1 MTRSPFRI
9 FKLAGADDA
18 SLFPS
23 LNSNGAFLAKN
34 IPLLEHD
41 EIGRWR
47 PRSRDCL
54 ERILSA
60 GYGFPVDLSRRM
72 QSLKIVAKA
81 LNDNN
86 PCRAAI
92 ALVPAQFPALP
103 DALAEGR
110 MIAADDMAKGGL
122 AYLTQP
128 RVPAGATGAGQWTT
142 AAADAIS
149 SVAARSLRWLTT
161 LGSRIAAPAS
171 IATGILFPD
180 NENLA
185 SSGSVPGYHG
195 LNYRFSEMR
204 LTLIQNDSDGGAR
217 LLFAGMPDSDG
228 YYRDRDGTIVG
239 RAVGNSFML
248 DNAGVAAINA
258 ATMPND
264 AAENASS
271 AAEEASDQPKLCPDP
286 SPDRPGG
293 KRDRN
298 IAYEQQ
304 ITGLPAGMAVL
315 YNGVY
320 FDGCRTTDGI
330 LLEAKGPGYDW
341 ALNAKG
347 DWQPWYEGRQR
358 LWKQL
363 KDQSEAAG
371 DRFVKWHVAEPRV
384 AASLSAYVQA
394 QGYSNIQ
401 GIYTPA
407 SMK

>member
-34 IPLLEHD
+34 VPLLEHD

-72 QSLKIVAKA
+72 QSLEIVAKA

-92 ALVPAQFPALP
+92 ALVQAQFPALP

-122 AYLTQP
+122 ANLTQP

-142 AAADAIS
+142 GAADAIS

-228 YYRDRDGTIVG
+228 YYRDQDGTIVG
-239 RAVGNSFML
+239 RSVGNSFML
-248 DNAGVAAINA
+248 DNAGVAAMNATRSDSTTASAA
-258 ATMPND
+258 ATAD
-264 AAENASS
+264 
-271 AAEEASDQPKLCPDP
+271 ASDQPKLCPDP
-286 SPDRPGG
+286 SPDVPGN
-293 KRDRN
+293 KSDRSL
-298 IAYEQQ
+298 AYQNQ
-304 ITGLPAGMAVL
+304 ISGLPPGMAVF
-315 YNGVY
+315 YNGIY
-320 FDGCRTTDGI
+320 FDGCRTTDGT

-341 ALNAKG
+341 ALTAEGEWK
-347 DWQPWYEGRQR
+347 PWYEGKQDLWDQLQR
-358 LWKQL
+358 
-363 KDQSEAAG
+363 QSEAAG
-371 DRFVKWHVAEPRV
+371 DRPVEWHVAEPRV
-384 AASLSAYVQA
+384 AQYLRALVQA

-401 GIYTPA
+401 IIYTPA
-407 SMK
+407 STK